1 MSETTDSE
9 QGVAQNWIDGRWTDS
24 AVQAD
29 SFDPA
34 TGELIGRYAS
44 ASRADVER
52 AIQAA
57 DQAFRTSPWR
67 ADRRL
72 RARVLNAMADR
83 VEQRRQDLIDLL
95 ALDNGKVRAEAAME
109 IDMVPSKLRYNAAL
123 AIREYGRAAEV
134 RPGRISMVLR
144 EPMGVAGVITPW
156 NSPVILTIRSLA
168 PALAAGC
175 TAVVKLPEETAQIN
189 RLFTEVI
196 AQTEGLP
203 AGVVN
208 MFTSDRDA
216 AAAIIESPE
225 VPTISFT
232 GSTAT
237 GKAISAVGAAQLKRF
252 GLELGG
258 KTPMILFETADLA
271 EAMPVLEK
279 ALTTFAGQFC
289 MTGSRLLVHSSIADE
304 VRAQLGKRLAA
315 VRPGPASDPASDM
328 GPMIDKA
335 NVARVDAMVDA
346 AIQAGAR
353 AIVRGGPVTDGPLAP
368 GAFYRPTLLEVTDP
382 SLTILREEVFG
393 PVLTLEVF
401 DTEAEAIT
409 RANDSRYG
417 LAASVWSRD
426 IDQPLRVARELRA
439 GTVWINDWAMVYD
452 EFEEGG
458 YKQSGQGRLNGL
470 AALEDFTEYKHI
482 ALRPGVG

>member
-1 MSETTDSE
+1 MWAQITGDILVTVADPTGAVVPNATVTVKNKDTGATRPAVTDNSGTVRVS
-9 QGVAQNWIDGRWTDS
+9 QLAI
-24 AVQAD
+24 
-29 SFDPA
+29 
-34 TGELIGRYAS
+34 GEY
-44 ASRADVER
+44 E
-52 AIQAA
+52 
-57 DQAFRTSPWR
+57 
-67 ADRRL
+67 
-72 RARVLNAMADR
+72 
-83 VEQRRQDLIDLL
+83 
-95 ALDNGKVRAEAAME
+95 VRIEAAGFAP
-109 IDMVPSKLRYNAAL
+109 IQTAAQ
-123 AIREYGRAAEV
+123 
-134 RPGRISMVLR
+134 
-144 EPMGVAGVITPW
+144 
-156 NSPVILTIRSLA
+156 
-168 PALAAGC
+168 
-175 TAVVKLPEETAQIN
+175 VV
-189 RLFTEVI
+189 
-196 AQTEGLP
+196 
-203 AGVVN
+203 
-208 MFTSDRDA
+208 
-216 AAAIIESPE
+216 
-225 VPTISFT
+225 T

-368 GAFYRPTLLEVTDP
+368 GAFYRPTLLEIADP

-426 IDQPLRVARELRA
+426 IDQPLRVAQELQA

-482 ALRPGVG
+482 ALRPGAG